1 MWCWIEVFPFCNY
14 RVHKYFAWTEDLSHL
29 YFRYQRDLD
38 RSTSL
43 PSYQVRMGDVEE
55 QEVQEGPVENAWAL
69 KVFTISRLRQTSAP
83 SQVPE
88 FTEADNPHGMVEES
102 KFATLFPKYREKY
115 IREVWPLV
123 QVCACQA
130 MWLLIFWVTD
140 SSVSCDCVVYTTPL
154 NFCLTNARCFQS
166 RQL

>member
-1 MWCWIEVFPFCNY
+1 MTTQI
-14 RVHKYFAWTEDLSHL
+14 
-29 YFRYQRDLD
+29 
-38 RSTSL
+38 
-43 PSYQVRMGDVEE
+43 
-55 QEVQEGPVENAWAL
+55 
-69 KVFTISRLRQTSAP
+69 SAP
-83 SQVPE
+83 FQVPE

-123 QVCACQA
+123 QVCAFQA

-140 SSVSCDCVVYTTPL
+140 SSVSCDCVH
-154 NFCLTNARCFQS
+154 NAPQFLFDERQMFQS